1 MLKLK
6 VCGSTDPENIKQLVK
21 LGPDMMGLIF
31 YSSSQRDVSSKNVT
45 EICEMIPSHI
55 KRVGVFVDSDL
66 NFIEEKIILYK
77 LDLIQLYHEDISR
90 FQDLRA
96 KVKIIKAISVN
107 TKTDL
112 LRTYVYRDQTDL
124 FLFDTK
130 GAKPGG
136 NGIKFDWRII
146 QNYKEKT
153 PFLLSGG
160 IGPNDAESI
169 KQIYHEQFYGI
180 DINSKFEIEPGI
192 KNINA
197 IQNFK
202 THLYEN
208 IEHNR

>member
-21 LGPDMMGLIF
+21 LGPDMIGLIF
-31 YSSSQRDVSSKNVT
+31 YSSSQRDVSSKNAT
-45 EICEMIPSHI
+45 EICETIPSHI
-55 KRVGVFVDSDL
+55 KRIGVFVDSDL
-66 NFIEEKIILYK
+66 NFIEETIIRYK
-77 LDLIQLYHEDISR
+77 LDLIQLYHEDISS
-90 FQDLRA
+90 FQDLRS

-107 TKTDL
+107 TGADILKTDN
-112 LRTYVYRDQTDL
+112 YIHQSDF

-130 GAKPGG
+130 GEKPGG

-146 QNYKEKT
+146 ENYKGKI

-169 KQIYHEQFYGI
+169 KQIYHEQFFGI

-192 KNINA
+192 KNIET
-197 IQNFK
+197 IHHFK
-202 THLYEN
+202 TKLYDN
-208 IEHNR
+208 TEHNR